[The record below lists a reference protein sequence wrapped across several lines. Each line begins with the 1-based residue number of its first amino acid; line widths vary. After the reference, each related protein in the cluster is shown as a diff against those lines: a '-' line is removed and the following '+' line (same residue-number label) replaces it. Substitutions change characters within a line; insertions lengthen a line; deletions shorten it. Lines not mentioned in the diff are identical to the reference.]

1 MLFPTMHL
9 PHLHLGFRVASG
21 FVLMGRLTH
30 PLVPNT
36 VPVRQVSGLP
46 CDFLQIPPRDGH
58 PCLRLCAWC
67 YLLRSRLSPV
77 RSCPCWAHQKKGL
90 LIAFAAMFSNP
101 MTQEK
106 PLIFN
111 RLSPKGACVHYINS
125 LASNNY
131 LVALR
136 HAIVIH

>member
-67 YLLRSRLSPV
+67 YLLRSGLAPV
-77 RSCPCWAHQKKGL
+77 RSCPCWAHSRQSPQDVKPAGFFVQLSRHTILSVSQQQL
-90 LIAFAAMFSNP
+90 LVKTTLQSQSAIICHHSDSF
-101 MTQEK
+101 
-106 PLIFN
+106 
-111 RLSPKGACVHYINS
+111 CCIN
-125 LASNNY
+125 
-131 LVALR
+131 
-136 HAIVIH
+136 H